1 MKTTDSCSSLKI
13 AEGKNF
19 IAPLYD
25 CTMMKEKEWRYPDLF
40 YCVTV
45 NAFDTIIQKW
55 KKGPRKKVECMKI
68 EILFTLNTIWS
79 NCGLFITIH
88 YSKNRNW

>member
-1 MKTTDSCSSLKI
+1 MSHVKKNENDYSFKI
-13 AEGKNF
+13 AEAK

-25 CTMMKEKEWRYPDLF
+25 CTMVKEKKCRYPDLF

-45 NAFDTIIQKW
+45 ITYDTIIQKW

-68 EILFTLNTIWS
+68 EMLFEL
-79 NCGLFITIH
+79 
-88 YSKNRNW
+88 